1 MPFPQDRLRRLRAT
15 AGFRRMVRETRL
27 SVDNLIA
34 PFLVVEGRDVRL
46 PMVSMPGQWRVS
58 VDHLIKD
65 AGEVHALGVPAILLF
80 GIPARKDEI
89 GSEAWAPNGIVPRAV
104 RAVKGA
110 IPEVMG
116 ITDVCVEE
124 YTTHGHCGIVK
135 DGQVVND
142 ETLACL
148 QKMALSHA
156 RAGADMVAPAD
167 MMDGRVG
174 AIRQALDGEGFS
186 QVPILAYA
194 AKFAS
199 CLYAPFREAADSS
212 PKFGDRQS
220 YQMDPANLREALR
233 EIELDI
239 QEGADIVM
247 IKPALPYLDVVHAAR
262 QAFNRPIAAYQVS
275 GEYSMIKA
283 AAQLGWLDERRA
295 MLETVLALLEE
306 AGVDVVVRLPFTRE
320 FAAQTPDE
328 FMVQVLRDGLGTR
341 ELFVGQN
348 FRFGKERL
356 GTIQSLTAAGPRL
369 GFTVHAI
376 APVVLEGAPVSSTR
390 IRDLV
395 QAGAMAEA
403 AILLGRPYTLR
414 GTVIHGN
421 RRGGELGYPTA
432 NLLPRDGRVLPPDR
446 VYAPQLKMD
455 MQTWGPVTDI

>member
-15 AGFRRMVRETRL
+15 AGFRRLVRETRL

-34 PFLVVEGRDVRL
+34 PFFVMEGRDVRQ
-46 PMVSMPGQWRVS
+46 PIGAMPGQWRVS

-80 GIPARKDEI
+80 GIPARKDEL
-89 GSEAWAPNGIVPRAV
+89 GSEAWAPDGIVPRAV
-104 RAVKGA
+104 RAVKDTV
-110 IPEVMG
+110 PDLMV
-116 ITDVCVEE
+116 ITDVCVDE

-156 RAGADMVAPAD
+156 RAGADMVAPSD

-199 CLYAPFREAADSS
+199 CLYAPFGGGADSS
-212 PKFGDRQS
+212 PKCGDRQS

-295 MLETVLALLEE
+295 MLET
-306 AGVDVVVRLPFTRE
+306 DR
-320 FAAQTPDE
+320 
-328 FMVQVLRDGLGTR
+328 
-341 ELFVGQN
+341 
-348 FRFGKERL
+348 K
-356 GTIQSLTAAGPRL
+356 
-369 GFTVHAI
+369 
-376 APVVLEGAPVSSTR
+376 STR
-390 IRDLV
+390 LNSSHSQIS
-395 QAGAMAEA
+395 
-403 AILLGRPYTLR
+403 
-414 GTVIHGN
+414 
-421 RRGGELGYPTA
+421 
-432 NLLPRDGRVLPPDR
+432 
-446 VYAPQLKMD
+446 YAVFCLKKKKNNKNNII
-455 MQTWGPVTDI
+455 W